1 MTSKGDQR
9 SSKARGGPAA
19 DDRAPSSG
27 APNLSRVVGVKDIPE
42 TGLEVSM
49 QADAAERA
57 EIAKSAGL
65 IAVDMLEAD
74 LAIIKL
80 DETKLRV
87 AGPLRARVVQTCV
100 VSLEPFEAEIH
111 AEVETDFAAQAQK
124 SVPRRSGAK
133 GRKESDDDFSSS
145 FAAQLDAPDPIVDGR
160 IDLGALVEEFLVL
173 NLDPYPRKPGV
184 RFDAAGFSSL
194 PDEMASPFAA
204 LKKLTDEN

>member
-9 SSKARGGPAA
+9 SSKARGGAA
-19 DDRAPSSG
+19 DEHAPASR

-42 TGLEVSM
+42 IGLQVSI

-65 IAVDMLEAD
+65 IAVRMLEAD
-74 LAIIKL
+74 LTITKL

-87 AGPLRARVVQTCV
+87 AGPLRARVVQACV

-111 AEVETDFAAQAQK
+111 AEVETDFAAQPQK
-124 SVPRRSGAK
+124 SVPRRSGATR
-133 GRKESDDDFSSS
+133 RKESGDDFSSS
-145 FAAQLDAPDPIVDGR
+145 FAAQLDAPDQIVDGR

-184 RFDAAGFSSL
+184 RFEAAEFSIP
-194 PDEMASPFAA
+194 PDQIASPFAA
-204 LKKLTDEN
+204 LKKLTDGN